1 MPPRDTKPMKT
12 RHDTTRNA
20 AEAALVTSDDQDDSA
35 DIQARTLR
43 ARRQSDERGTFIFRG
58 ARVIDPAS
66 KLDRVC
72 DVVVAKGRVQAIGSG
87 ARKAHAEGATE
98 IDADGLILSPGLID
112 PHVHLR
118 EPGHEHKE
126 TIATGTHAAAVGGFT
141 SVCCMPN
148 TSPAIDTPE
157 LVRFIY
163 DRANLSAR
171 CRVFPVAA
179 GTKGREGKEIAEILL
194 MHRAGAVAFSDDG
207 DCIASAGVMSR
218 VFAAVA
224 QTGSA
229 FMQHCQEPTLT
240 QGAAM
245 HSGTVSARL
254 GLGGWPRMAEE
265 IIIERD
271 VRLLRHLRSPCR
283 YHAQHLSS
291 SGSVDIIRLAR
302 KDGLPVT
309 GEVTPH
315 HLLLTHDACDHYNTL
330 AKVNPPLREKSDI
343 TALIKG
349 VADGT
354 ITVLGTDHAPHSA
367 EEKSLPFEDAP
378 MGLVGLETALPL
390 FAESL
395 VASGAISWPR
405 LIALMTLEPARL
417 CGLDALGLGSIK
429 KGQTADLTLID
440 PKAKW
445 TLDPAAMVGKSKNT
459 PFGGRRL
466 TGRAVATFVGGVLT
480 HQDDS
485 LIERTNE
492 SALHSMP

>member
-1 MPPRDTKPMKT
+1 MTYPDGMPPRDTTPMKT
-12 RHDTTRNA
+12 RHDTSRNA
-20 AEAALVTSDDQDDSA
+20 AALAATETELDSAASRRRRAAARRTRALV
-35 DIQARTLR
+35 I
-43 ARRQSDERGTFIFRG
+43 RG
-58 ARVIDPAS
+58 ARVIDPTA

-72 DVVVAKGRVQAIGSG
+72 DMLVADGKVAAIGTG
-87 ARKAHAEGATE
+87 RQRLTEANAET
-98 IDADGLILSPGLID
+98 IDAEGLILCPGLID

-126 TIATGTHAAAVGGFT
+126 TIESGTHAAAVGGFS

-157 LVRFIY
+157 LVRFVY
-163 DRANLSAR
+163 DRAHLSAR

-194 MHRAGAVAFSDDG
+194 MHKAGAVAFSDDG

-218 VFAAVA
+218 VFAAVS

-245 HSGTVSARL
+245 HAGTVSARL

-291 SGSVDIIRLAR
+291 AGSVDIIRLAR
-302 KDGLPVT
+302 RDGLPVT

-343 TALIKG
+343 AALIKG

-390 FAESL
+390 FAEAL
-395 VASGAISWPR
+395 VGSGAISWPR
-405 LIALMTLEPARL
+405 LIALMTIEPARL
-417 CGLDALGLGSIK
+417 CGLDALGLGSIA
-429 KGQTADLTLID
+429 KGQIADLTLID

-445 TLDPAAMVGKSKNT
+445 TLDPASMVGKSKNT

-466 TGRAVATFVGGVLT
+466 TGRAVATFVGGVVT
-480 HQDDS
+480 HQDAS
-485 LIERTNE
+485 LIERSSEPTL
-492 SALHSMP
+492 A

>member
-1 MPPRDTKPMKT
+1 M
-12 RHDTTRNA
+12 
-20 AEAALVTSDDQDDSA
+20 VVSA
-35 DIQARTLR
+35 DSQGAPEPQARTLL
-43 ARRQSDERGTFIFRG
+43 ARRRSDARDSFIIRGG
-58 ARVIDPAS
+58 RVIDPAT

-72 DVVVAKGRVQAIGSG
+72 DVFVAQGKVRAIGASG
-87 ARKAHAEGATE
+87 KRVAANGAIE
-98 IDADGLILSPGLID
+98 IDAEGLIVCPGLID

-157 LVRFIY
+157 LVRFVY

-179 GTKGREGKEIAEILL
+179 GTKGREGKEIAEIQL
-194 MHRAGAVAFSDDG
+194 MHKAGAVAFSDDG

-240 QGAAM
+240 QGASM
-245 HSGTVSARL
+245 HAGTVSARL

-343 TALIKG
+343 ASLIKG

-390 FAESL
+390 FAEAL
-395 VASGAISWPR
+395 VESGAISWPR
-405 LIALMTLEPARL
+405 LIALMTVQPALL

-429 KGQTADLTLID
+429 KDQIADITLID

-466 TGRAVATFVGGVLT
+466 TGRAVATFVGGVITHAHESLETRLSEQLLT
-480 HQDDS
+480 
-485 LIERTNE
+485 
-492 SALHSMP
+492 

>member
-1 MPPRDTKPMKT
+1 MTADSDSVSFAGSSTRPIKS
-12 RHDTTRNA
+12 RHDASRLMAYAMHA
-20 AEAALVTSDDQDDSA
+20 APSPDCEA
-35 DIQARTLR
+35 TLI
-43 ARRQSDERGTFIFRG
+43 AAG
-58 ARVIDPAS
+58 RVVDPS
-66 KLDRVC
+66 QKLDRVTDLLLERGRVAAVGTEAKRRAKRHGDLC
-72 DVVVAKGRVQAIGSG
+72 TIDAKG
-87 ARKAHAEGATE
+87 
-98 IDADGLILSPGLID
+98 LIVSPGLID

-157 LVRFIY
+157 LVRFVY

-218 VFAAVA
+218 VFAAVS

-245 HSGTVSARL
+245 HAGTVSARL

-291 SGSVDIIRLAR
+291 AGSVDIIRLAR

-349 VADGT
+349 VEDGT

-390 FAESL
+390 YAEAL
-395 VASGAISWPR
+395 VTSGAISWPR
-405 LIALMTLEPARL
+405 LIALMTIEPARL
-417 CGLDALGLGSIK
+417 CGLDALGLGSLR
-429 KGQTADLTLID
+429 KGQVADVTLID
-440 PKAKW
+440 PKARW
-445 TLDPAAMVGKSKNT
+445 TLDPASMVGKSKNT

-466 TGRAVATFVGGVLT
+466 TGRAVATLVGGVLT
-480 HQDDS
+480 HHDD
-485 LIERTNE
+485 
-492 SALHSMP
+492 ALAPLLSGPAVA

>member
-1 MPPRDTKPMKT
+1 MKT
-12 RHDTTRNA
+12 RHDTSKNA
-20 AEAALVTSDDQDDSA
+20 AEAALVTTEDPDGSGDTH
-35 DIQARTLR
+35 ARTLR
-43 ARRQSDERGTFIFRG
+43 ARRRGDDRGCFVIRG

-72 DVVVAKGRVQAIGSG
+72 DVLVAEGKVQQIGSTI
-87 ARKAHAEGATE
+87 RHTSRENTTE

-157 LVRFIY
+157 LVRFVY

-194 MHRAGAVAFSDDG
+194 MHKAGAVAFSDDG

-245 HSGTVSARL
+245 HAGTVSARL

-291 SGSVDIIRLAR
+291 SGSVEIIRLAR

-343 TALIKG
+343 AALIKG

-390 FAESL
+390 FAEAL
-395 VASGAISWPR
+395 VDSGAISWPR
-405 LIALMTLEPARL
+405 LIALLTVEPARL
-417 CGLDALGLGSIK
+417 CGLDELGLGSIK

-445 TLDPAAMVGKSKNT
+445 TLDTASMVGKSKNT

-480 HQDDS
+480 HAHES
-485 LIERTNE
+485 LDTRL
-492 SALHSMP
+492 SDPLLA

>member
-1 MPPRDTKPMKT
+1 MPPRDTTPVKT
-12 RHDTTRNA
+12 RHDTSKNA
-20 AEAALVTSDDQDDSA
+20 AKATSRRDEQAAMDTTPADRISGKMRTDGRDSYL
-35 DIQARTLR
+35 IRN
-43 ARRQSDERGTFIFRG
+43 

-72 DVVVAKGRVQAIGSG
+72 DVLL
-87 ARKAHAEGATE
+87 AEGKVREFGGTKKRLSGKDAVE
-98 IDADGLILSPGLID
+98 INAEGLILCPGLID

-157 LVRFIY
+157 LVRFVY
-163 DRANLSAR
+163 DRANLSAH

-194 MHRAGAVAFSDDG
+194 MHKAGAVAFSDDG

-240 QGAAM
+240 QGASM
-245 HSGTVSARL
+245 HAGTVSARL
-254 GLGGWPRMAEE
+254 GLSGWPRMAEE

-315 HLLLTHDACDHYNTL
+315 HLLLTHDACEHYNTL

-343 TALIKG
+343 AALVKG

-390 FAESL
+390 FAEAL
-395 VASGAISWPR
+395 VQSNAISWPR
-405 LIALMTLEPARL
+405 LIALMTVEPARL
-417 CGLDALGLGSIK
+417 CGLDALGLGSIR
-429 KGQTADLTLID
+429 KGNAADVTLID

-445 TLDPAAMVGKSKNT
+445 TLDPTAMVGKSKNT
-459 PFGGRRL
+459 PFGGRPL
-466 TGRAVATFVGGVLT
+466 TGRAVATFIGGLLT
-480 HQDDS
+480 HHHES
-485 LIERTNE
+485 LTPRL
-492 SALHSMP
+492 SDPS